1 MKSKIVTPTLTIFN
15 EDYSINEDQNRKLIN
30 YLIDNGVDGLAP
42 LGSTGEFPFISLEDK
57 KKLIDIYTEE
67 VKGRV
72 QLIAGTSS
80 MNFEETLELTNYAYK
95 KGANNVLVIPPYYF
109 GMSQEEGF
117 HYYDELAKNT
127 KANIYIYNFEAR
139 SGFNISAD
147 NVVKLI
153 EKHSNIVGLKD
164 STADANHTKEV
175 IYKALKVNK
184 DFEVFSGFDEHFLIN
199 VISGGAGCI
208 SAISNIVPK
217 YWSGL
222 VKATNERNCDEIFK
236 KMKEIDK
243 LMGLYSIDSNFSLLF
258 KKILNDKVF
267 KLNTYTY
274 FPFENLEENKYKK
287 ALEILDDLNLLK
299 WGGRIWLML

>member
-1 MKSKIVTPTLTIFN
+1 MKSKIVTPTLTVFN
-15 EDYSINEDQNRKLIN
+15 EDYSINEEENRKLIN

-42 LGSTGEFPFISLEDK
+42 LGSTGEFPFVSFEDK
-57 KKLIDIYTEE
+57 KKIIDIYTDE

-72 QLIAGTSS
+72 QLIVGTSS
-80 MNFEETLELTNYAYK
+80 MNFEEALELTNYAYN

-127 KANIYIYNFEAR
+127 KAGIYIYNFEAR

-153 EKHSNIVGLKD
+153 EKHSNIIGLKD
-164 STADANHTKEV
+164 STGDANHTKEV

-199 VISGGAGCI
+199 AIAGGAGCI

-217 YWSGL
+217 FWSDL
-222 VKATNERNCDEIFK
+222 VKSTNERNCDEIFR
-236 KMKEIDK
+236 KMKAIDK

-258 KKILNDKVF
+258 KKIINDKVF
-267 KLNTYTY
+267 KCNTYTY

-299 WGGRIWLML
+299 